1 MQKNIG
7 GNMKKLLVFLPTLC
21 LSAICL
27 LSTACVPHVHQFDD
41 HCYCKECGF
50 DNATPMQELSNGAYA
65 STSDYYEKNQVYAF
79 NLTGNGKTSYQF
91 VLASTTENATFITLY
106 IYKNGNLDKALPEI
120 RLDEISTLDYEY
132 TFEEGIKYRI
142 EFTATS
148 NGRAIFSINV

>member
-1 MQKNIG
+1 
-7 GNMKKLLVFLPTLC
+7 
-21 LSAICL
+21 
-27 LSTACVPHVHQFDD
+27 
-41 HCYCKECGF
+41 
-50 DNATPMQELSNGAYA
+50 MQELSNGAYT

-106 IYKNGNLDKALPEI
+106 IYKNGSLDKALPEI

-148 NGRAIFSINV
+148 NGRATFSINV